1 MKLIGKISFLVSLLC
16 VAVCGSRLE
25 AGVVYPLEIFT
36 SSGGYYDS
44 PDLILYVEVIDSQS
58 TIDFMFRNESSIDS
72 SIARAYLDDSP
83 LLGNVNIVSG
93 LGTSFSQPAAP
104 KNLPGAKL
112 LEPAFDVTD
121 GFSIGADAPPSQNG
135 VNPDEWLQIT
145 FDLANNGT
153 FEDVINEL
161 DMGAMR
167 IGVHVIGLPD
177 GSSGSAV
184 AVPEPATILLLGI
197 GGALLTLTRKRR
209 FV

>member
-1 MKLIGKISFLVSLLC
+1 MQLMKELRFLTLLFC
-16 VAVCGSRLE
+16 VAMCGSCLE

-72 SIARAYLDDSP
+72 SIVRVYLDDSP

-93 LGTSFSQPAAP
+93 PGTSFSQPAAP

-112 LEPAFDVTD
+112 LEPPFDVTD
-121 GFSIGADAPPSQNG
+121 GFSIGADAPTSQNG

-153 FEDVINEL
+153 FEDVLSQL
-161 DMGAMR
+161 DDGTLR
-167 IGVHVIGLPD
+167 VGIHIIGLGPED
-177 GSSGSAV
+177 GSESAV
-184 AVPEPATILLLGI
+184 TVPEPATFVLFGI
-197 GGALLTLTRKRR
+197 GVLLTLTRKRR
-209 FV
+209 FA